1 MSLNLLKLAA
11 KLYGLGQY
19 ADCEEVLRHY
29 LVENDMD
36 LDGRVLLSRCYLEM
50 GRIELARDQIDVAQ
64 RLAQLKKASVPELD
78 ELHAQL
84 IRPAQETPEPESVAP
99 GTSQTETTAAHH
111 APTPMPPRSAAQP
124 APQETIRA
132 TRGFSPY
139 FGFPIQ
145 AYQAGGNN
153 YGFENP
159 QFPDNVDY
167 PYERDEGEFIV
178 GVFGG
183 SVAAGFAK
191 DMAPHL
197 QEALTRHPNLNG
209 RKVTVLNFAMGSIKQ
224 PVQLFYLSYFLAIGQ
239 KLDLVINLDGFNDTF
254 GAINNLIWAHHP
266 AMPPSQLTT
275 SLEALVNVPNLD
287 ETYLRYFL
295 SLAKTNRWIERVVNG
310 PLAFLKP
317 LGILRQLEKHRDWL
331 REHHPDSP
339 EKASLMQVS
348 PAPKLDFLNATP
360 DQRDQ
365 AIRDV
370 VDLWRQC
377 ISMMANICHG
387 QGISFLFAIQPNQ
400 HYSKKPLTGE
410 ENGMVYS
417 GKNPRA
423 PLIVSHAYPVLLDTA
438 RELLSLGIQFCP
450 MTDVFDSI
458 HEQIFLDGICHFN
471 TRGHGLMADRLVEH
485 LFHHEESLL
494 PNAPR
499 EVVSDG

>member
-1 MSLNLLKLAA
+1 VSLNLLNLAA
-11 KLYGLGQY
+11 KLFDLGQY

-36 LDGRVLLSRCYLEM
+36 LAGRVLLSRCYLEM
-50 GRIELARDQIDVAQ
+50 GRIDLARDQIDVAQ
-64 RLAQLKKASVPELD
+64 RLAVLKKASAPELD

-84 IRPAQETPEPESVAP
+84 IRPAQETPEPGTADP
-99 GTSQTETTAAHH
+99 GPAQMETTAAQ
-111 APTPMPPRSAAQP
+111 APTAPPRSAAQP

-167 PYERDEGEFIV
+167 PYERDENEFIV

-191 DMAPHL
+191 DMAL
-197 QEALTRHPNLNG
+197 RLREALARHPDLKG
-209 RKVTVLNFAMGSIKQ
+209 QKVTVLNFAMGSVKQ
-224 PVQLFYLSYFLAIGQ
+224 PIQLFYLSYFLAIGQ
-239 KLDLVINLDGFNDTF
+239 KLDLVVNLDGFNDTF
-254 GAINNLIWAHHP
+254 GAISNLIWAHHP

-275 SLEALVNVPNLD
+275 SLEALVNVPKLD

-295 SLAKTNRWIERVVNG
+295 SLAKTNRRIERVARG

-317 LGILRQLEKHRDWL
+317 LGILKQLEKRRDWL

-339 EKASLMQVS
+339 EKVSLMQVS
-348 PAPKLDFLNATP
+348 PAPKLDFLNATA

-365 AIRDV
+365 TIREV
-370 VDLWRQC
+370 VDIWRQC
-377 ISMMANICHG
+377 TSMMADICRG

-410 ENGMVYS
+410 EDDMVYS

-423 PLIVSHAYPVLLDTA
+423 PLIVSHAYPVMLDAA
-438 RELLSLGIQFCP
+438 RELAAQGILFCP

-458 HEQIFLDGICHFN
+458 HEQVFLDGICHFN
-471 TRGHGLMADRLVEH
+471 SRGHELMADRLVEH
-485 LFHHEESLL
+485 VFHHEESLL
-494 PNAPR
+494 TNAAI
-499 EVVSDG
+499 EIVSDD